1 MPLWTQ
7 IPTGCTML
15 WERCNAHV
23 GRLEGAAKFA
33 NGQNGPKKWSSK
45 RVSTHKDVTSE
56 AYESRAVPEY
66 VVSQFCKKRGVTTDN
81 DAINVGKSSV

>member
-1 MPLWTQ
+1 MPLLTQ
-7 IPTGCTML
+7 IPTGRAMP
-15 WERCNAHV
+15 WERCDAHV

-33 NGQNGPKKWSSK
+33 NGQNDPFVQRG
-45 RVSTHKDVTSE
+45 VATHKDVTSE